1 MFPGPVHRRVAGRV
15 VPSSSGR
22 LGSVA
27 GVDDVSGAGVGRGAG
42 AVTGGRAA
50 GGDTPCAWCGR
61 PVGSDTGTGRRR
73 RYCRHSCRQ
82 RAYEQR
88 RSLRATELPEGS
100 VVLTEAEAA
109 DLMDRMFQVRCSCED
124 LATAVAEGADADE
137 LAALATE
144 LVHTAR
150 AAERLR

>member
-1 MFPGPVHRRVAGRV
+1 M
-15 VPSSSGR
+15 
-22 LGSVA
+22 
-27 GVDDVSGAGVGRGAG
+27 
-42 AVTGGRAA
+42 
-50 GGDTPCAWCGR
+50 
-61 PVGSDTGTGRRR
+61 
-73 RYCRHSCRQ
+73 
-82 RAYEQR
+82 
-88 RSLRATELPEGS
+88 
-100 VVLTEAEAA
+100 VLTEGEAA